1 MKTDDLIEALSI
13 DATSPQPSMTRTWLG
28 ALSAGALGSALLMV
42 FTLKLRPDFLEAL
55 RTVRFDLKFVITLW
69 LAIPACLLARRLADP
84 VGRNSAGLLA
94 IAPALLVMAVL
105 AELAVLPHDLWLGAL
120 VGTNTYWCLGFIPIF
135 SLPVLAALFVALRR
149 GAPIRARLT
158 GLMAGLAAGGF
169 GATVYA
175 AHCTDDSPLF
185 VATWYTIGIAVTAAL
200 GAALGPRLLRW

>member
-1 MKTDDLIEALSI
+1 MTDLLANL
-13 DATSPQPSMTRTWLG
+13 
-28 ALSAGALGSALLMV
+28 ALGFSVAAAPMN
-42 FTLKLRPDFLEAL
+42 
-55 RTVRFDLKFVITLW
+55 
-69 LAIPACLLARRLADP
+69 LAFCL
-84 VGRNSAGLLA
+84 
-94 IAPALLVMAVL
+94 
-105 AELAVLPHDLWLGAL
+105 LGAL